1 MDTLQTSEPLEELHK
16 NQLNM
21 NVGSLYSWA
30 RDGHV
35 DFDPSY
41 QRQPVWGQ
49 RRRRLLVYSLLRG
62 LAVGSITVNYR
73 NTAGFSAPGHVRGE
87 SPTWGVIDGKQR
99 WQTLVMFREGEL
111 SVPMSWW
118 EPKALTG
125 ESEETEDGPYVRYSQ
140 LTMRGQV
147 AFDSSTIPFDE
158 VRVPSVEEEKRVF
171 ELINFGGVPQGEE
184 DDDL

>member
-1 MDTLQTSEPLEELHK
+1 MSTLQTAVPLEELHK

-21 NVGSLYSWA
+21 NVGSLVSWA
-30 RDGHV
+30 RQGQA
-35 DFDPSY
+35 DFDPPY
-41 QRQPVWGQ
+41 QRKKVWGL

-62 LAVGSITVNYR
+62 LAVGTITVNR
-73 NTAGFSAPGHVRGE
+73 RDSARFSAPGYERHK
-87 SPTWGVIDGKQR
+87 SPAWAVIDGKQR
-99 WQTLVMFREGEL
+99 WQTIVMFSVGEL

-125 ESEETEDGPYVRYSQ
+125 EFEETDDGPYVRYSQ

-147 AFDSSTIPFDE
+147 AFDSSTIPYDE
-158 VRVPSVEEEKRVF
+158 VSVPSIEEEERVF

-184 DDDL
+184 DGDI